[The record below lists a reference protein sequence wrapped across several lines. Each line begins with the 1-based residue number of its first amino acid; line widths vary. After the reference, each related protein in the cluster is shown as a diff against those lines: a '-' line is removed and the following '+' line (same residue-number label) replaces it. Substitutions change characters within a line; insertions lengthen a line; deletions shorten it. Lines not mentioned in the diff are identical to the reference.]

1 MPNVCNQ
8 KSVIV
13 SQKTTFSI
21 IQWECTD
28 SGSGISENR
37 VLVLRHWG
45 ANIPLRPQ
53 VRTFSHS
60 LAQKPFSS
68 IIVITINIWLRFHNG
83 REIWSDEVNALYS
96 LEISSFSSSPVGLLV
111 VIVGFYPAVLG
122 SIPGCR
128 YWIISSF
135 GYFLPFLKICPNFQ
149 IFSMSPLL
157 SAKYSKVKIFSGKCR
172 DPKVPLC
179 IVFITGTWWYIH
191 KSGTW
196 KSAFSL
202 LKLGSLQ
209 MFTSHK

>member
-1 MPNVCNQ
+1 MVNNLFASYFLISTQNMVNAINKTQ
-8 KSVIV
+8 EKSR
-13 SQKTTFSI
+13 KYLNFL
-21 IQWECTD
+21 C
-28 SGSGISENR
+28 
-37 VLVLRHWG
+37 
-45 ANIPLRPQ
+45 
-53 VRTFSHS
+53 RTKE
-60 LAQKPFSS
+60 LAQRSFSS

-111 VIVGFYPAVLG
+111 VIVGFYPAVPG

-157 SAKYSKVKIFSGKCR
+157 SAKFSKVEIFSGKCR

-179 IVFITGTWWYIH
+179 IVFITGTRWYVH
-191 KSGTW
+191 KSGAW

-202 LKLGSLQ
+202 LKSGSLQ